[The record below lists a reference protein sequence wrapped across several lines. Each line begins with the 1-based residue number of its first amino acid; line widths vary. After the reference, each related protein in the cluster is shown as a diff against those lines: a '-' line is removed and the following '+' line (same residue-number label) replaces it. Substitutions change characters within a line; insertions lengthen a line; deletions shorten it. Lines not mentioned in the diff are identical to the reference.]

1 MAFDGTVIAN
11 IVYDMKRLLIGG
23 RIYKI
28 YQPESDEL
36 LLVIKNQKDTHRLL
50 LSASAS
56 LPLVY
61 FSSENKQNPMTAPN
75 FCMLL
80 RKHISNGRIVDVS
93 QPGLERIVEI
103 SVEHLNE
110 MGDLCK
116 KKLLVEIMG
125 KHSNIIFLDDKGM
138 IIDSIKHISHQIS
151 SVREVLPGRD
161 YIYPPTQDKI
171 AIYDIDPTWFSSVLM
186 EKPLPIHKAIYTSLS
201 GISPLLAN
209 ELCFRAGI
217 DGSDAAASLDENQ
230 AMALYGELVRL
241 KTWLSDGNFTPNIIY
256 QGKEPIE
263 FASFPLLG
271 HQDKESVIFD
281 SISEVLEHYYAEKE
295 IVTRIRQKS
304 TDLRKVVGNALERTS
319 KKYDLQC
326 RQLKDTEKR
335 DKYKVYGEL
344 LHTYGYDVKP
354 GQKELKCINYYDGNE
369 ITIPLDPQLD
379 SMENAKKYFDRYN
392 KLKRTYQALDSLVEE
407 TRQELLHLESISNSL
422 EIARD
427 ETDLA
432 MIKDELMEYGYVKRH
447 FSNSKKKKQNSKSK
461 PFHFISS
468 DGFHMYVGKNNFQN
482 EELTFKFA
490 NGKDMWFHA
499 KKMAGSHV
507 IVKLETADQL
517 PDATYEEAARLA
529 AHFSKGKN
537 APKVE
542 IDYTERRNLK
552 KPPQAKPGFVI
563 YHTNYS
569 MNIEPDITGIE
580 EL

>member
-11 IVYDMKRLLIGG
+11 IVHDMKRLLIGG

-28 YQPESDEL
+28 YQPENDEL
-36 LLVIKNQKDTHRLL
+36 LLVIKNQKETHRLL

-56 LPLVY
+56 LPLIY
-61 FSSENKQNPMTAPN
+61 FTKENKANPMTAPN

-80 RKHISNGRIVDVS
+80 RKHISNGRITEIR

-110 MGDLCK
+110 MGDLCR
-116 KKLLVEIMG
+116 KKLIVEIMG
-125 KHSNIIFLDDKGM
+125 KHSNIIFIDDKDM
-138 IIDSIKHISHQIS
+138 IIDSIKHISNNIS

-161 YIYPPTQDKI
+161 YSYPPQQDKI
-171 AIYDIDPTWFSSVLM
+171 AIYDITPQWLEDVLLA
-186 EKPLPIHKAIYTSLS
+186 KPLPLQKAIYGSLS
-201 GISPLLAN
+201 GISPLMAG
-209 ELCFRAGI
+209 EICYRAGL
-217 DGSDAAASLDENQ
+217 DGGDAAASVGPQD
-230 AMALYGELVRL
+230 AMRLYGELVRL
-241 KTWLSDGNFTPNIIY
+241 KTWLTDGCFAPNIIY

-263 FASFPLLG
+263 FSSFPLEG
-271 HQDKESVIFD
+271 HQDRESVTFD

-295 IVTRIRQKS
+295 VVTRIRQKS
-304 TDLRKVVGNALERTS
+304 TDLRKVVSNALERTS
-319 KKYDLQC
+319 KKYDLQA
-326 RQLKDTEKR
+326 RQLKDTDKK

-354 GQKELKCINYYDGNE
+354 AQKELKCINYYDGKE
-369 ITIPLDPQLD
+369 ITIPLDPQLTAL
-379 SMENAKKYFDRYN
+379 ENAKKYFDRYN
-392 KLKRTYQALDSLVEE
+392 KLKRTYQALITLVEE
-407 TRQELLHLESISNSL
+407 TGQELAHLESISNSL

-427 ETDLA
+427 ENDLS
-432 MIKDELMEYGYVKRH
+432 MIKDELMEYGYMKRH
-447 FSNSKKKKQNSKSK
+447 FTGKKKQKAKSK
-461 PFHFISS
+461 PFHYISS

-482 EELTFKFA
+482 EDLTFKFA

-507 IVKLETADQL
+507 IVKLETADEL
-517 PDATYEEAARLA
+517 PDRTYEEAARLA
-529 AHFSKGKN
+529 AYYSKGKN

-569 MNIEPDITGIE
+569 MNIEPDITGIQE
-580 EL
+580 I